1 MTWSKL
7 IKPGAVDVK
16 YTDPL
21 LREGVFV
28 IEPLERGF
36 GMTLGNSFRRVLM
49 SSISGSAI
57 TSIKIEGVTHEF
69 STIQGV
75 KEDVTELILNLKS
88 CRVLLESDLSK
99 KAKIMVKG
107 PKVVLAKDIEGS
119 SDIKILDLDHKIC
132 TVGEGSSLN
141 MELTIERGKGYV
153 PAVSQKDGNLSIGT
167 ISIDALFSPILLV
180 NYKVEQTRVG
190 QRTDYDKL
198 ILTIKTDGSLRPEE
212 ALSKASIILRDH
224 FELFVN
230 ESDKALE
237 QPGLSEDTDE
247 DKLNPDLLRSV
258 EELELSVRSAN
269 CLKNEGIFYVGDLVK
284 RTASDMLH
292 TPNFGRK
299 SLSEI
304 QAVLANMGLS
314 FGMSVPGWP
323 KDYMSA
329 LAKRRDSKI
338 GNSKIKSKFGNEQSA
353 DCDLK
358 DSWYR
363 TQSSYLDKERQRMP
377 SYPTQTGIGKDD
389 FED

>member
-1 MTWSKL
+1 MTWNKF
-7 IKPGAVDVK
+7 IKPGKLEVK
-16 YTDPL
+16 YTDQL

-49 SSISGSAI
+49 SSITGSAI
-57 TSIKIEGVTHEF
+57 TAVKIEGVTHEF
-69 STIQGV
+69 STVQGV

-88 CRVLLESDLSK
+88 CRVSLESELSK

-107 PKVVLAKDIEGS
+107 PKTVLAKDIEGS
-119 SDIKILDLDHKIC
+119 SDIKILDPDHKIC
-132 TVGEGSSLN
+132 TIGEGASLN
-141 MELTIERGKGYV
+141 MELTIDRGKGYV

-167 ISIDALFSPILLV
+167 ISIDALYSPVLLV

-212 ALSKASIILRDH
+212 ALSKASVILRDH
-224 FELFVN
+224 FDLFVN
-230 ESDKALE
+230 DIDKELE
-237 QPGLSEDTDE
+237 QTKLDEETDE
-247 DKLNPDLLRSV
+247 KKLNADLLRSV
-258 EELELSVRSAN
+258 EELDLSVRSAN

-299 SLSEI
+299 SLNEI
-304 QAVLANMGLS
+304 QTVLSSMGLS
-314 FGMSVPGWP
+314 FGMVIPGWP
-323 KDYMSA
+323 KDYMNA
-329 LAKRRDSKI
+329 LTKRREIKAG
-338 GNSKIKSKFGNEQSA
+338 GNREKGVPLNGGGSQYCEHANQSNA
-353 DCDLK
+353 QSLSQESNVGMRTHTMGSGLK
-358 DSWYR
+358 
-363 TQSSYLDKERQRMP
+363 EE
-377 SYPTQTGIGKDD
+377 D